1 MKFKTTLILF
11 GIAIVLFAF
20 VYAFELRKPK
30 DDKKSK
36 NIETAL
42 NIPKDKLSR
51 MEITYTT
58 PKNFILNL
66 TKNDKDQWQ
75 SQSPLGPKPTPKAIH
90 DAITSSLGKNIF
102 DTVKEP
108 GGLNEYGLF
117 KPRVTVMFYFKD
129 GTHRKI
135 MLGSEVP
142 IGNYVYIKE
151 ELTPDIYMVP
161 ASIVEDFTNLIQEP
175 ENEKKQQN

>member
-36 NIETAL
+36 NIETML
-42 NIPKDKLSR
+42 NISKDNLNR

-58 PKNFILNL
+58 PKNYILKL
-66 TKNDKDQWQ
+66 SKNNNDQWQ
-75 SQSPLGPKPTPKAIH
+75 SQDTLESKPTLKAIH
-90 DAITSSLGKNIF
+90 DTITSALERSIF

-108 GGLNEYGLF
+108 GGLDEYGLA
-117 KPRVTVMFYFKD
+117 KPRVTVMFYFKN

-151 ELTPDIYMVP
+151 ESTPDIYMVP
-161 ASIVEDFTNLIQEP
+161 ASIVEDFTKLLREP
-175 ENEKKQQN
+175 ENEKKQ

>member
-1 MKFKTTLILF
+1 VKFKTTLILF
-11 GIAIVLFAF
+11 GVAIVLFAF

-30 DDKKSK
+30 DEKKSK
-36 NIETAL
+36 NIETML
-42 NIPKDKLSR
+42 NISKDKLSR
-51 MEITYTT
+51 IEITYTA
-58 PKNFILNL
+58 PKNSTLNL
-66 TKNDKDQWQ
+66 SKNNNDQWQ
-75 SQSPLGPKPTPKAIH
+75 SQSSLESKPTPKAIH
-90 DAITSSLGKNIF
+90 DTITNALEKNIF

-108 GGLNEYGLF
+108 SGLDEYGLF

-151 ELTPDIYMVP
+151 ESTPDIYMVP
-161 ASIVEDFTNLIQEP
+161 ASIVEDFTKLLQEP
-175 ENEKKQQN
+175 ENEKKQ

>member
-1 MKFKTTLILF
+1 VKFKTTLILF

-30 DDKKSK
+30 DEKKSK
-36 NIETAL
+36 NIETVL
-42 NIPKDKLSR
+42 NISKDKLNR
-51 MEITYTT
+51 IEITYTT

-66 TKNDKDQWQ
+66 IKNDKDQWQ
-75 SQSPLGPKPTPKAIH
+75 SQSILEPKPTPKAIH
-90 DAITSSLGKNIF
+90 DTITSSLGKSIF

-117 KPRVTVMFYFKD
+117 KPRVIVMFYFKD

-151 ELTPDIYMVP
+151 ESTPDIYMVP
-161 ASIVEDFTNLIQEP
+161 ASIVEDFIKLIQEP
-175 ENEKKQQN
+175 ENEKKQ